1 MQSYDAIIAGGGII
15 GVSLALELRQRGLS
29 VLVLDRGQPGAE
41 ASTAGAGMLVASEME
56 GPPELREL
64 ARLSA
69 EMFPHFVQQ
78 AEDASGVR
86 VDFHR
91 AGAIRLSAASLPS
104 DPAPLTDAELAALEP
119 ALAGTS
125 LRAHFV
131 EENAVDPRT
140 LMPALVESLKQ
151 AGGHIHAGSEVVA
164 VGEQFGGVT
173 GVRTPQTSFA
183 ASIVVNCCGAWAANV
198 APQVPA
204 RPVKGHM
211 LALIPAKTPLLR
223 HVVRLRD
230 ADLYLV
236 PRRDGRIA
244 VGSTVEEAG
253 FDKHVDPDTIQRL
266 HQRAADLVP
275 DLGEAKMHEAW
286 TGLRPGSPDKLPI
299 MGATATRGLFVA
311 TGHFRNGILLAPAT
325 AMVMAD
331 LITGSVPRIAL
342 APFVPERFPAR

>member
-1 MQSYDAIIAGGGII
+1 MQSFDAIIAGGGII
-15 GVSLALELRQRGLS
+15 GVSLALELRKRGLS

-69 EMFPHFVQQ
+69 AMFPHFVQQ
-78 AEDASGVR
+78 AEGASGIR

-91 AGAIRLSAASLPS
+91 AGAIRLSTASLPG
-104 DPAPLTDAELAALEP
+104 DPAALTDTELAALEP
-119 ALAGTS
+119 ALNGSS

-131 EENAVDPRT
+131 EEDAVDPRT
-140 LMPALVESLKQ
+140 LMPALVESLKR
-151 AGGHIHAGSEVVA
+151 ADAHIHAGSEVVE
-164 VGEQFGGVT
+164 VTEQFGGVT
-173 GVRTPQTSFA
+173 GVRTPQTAFA

-211 LALIPAKTPLLR
+211 LALIPAEAPLLR

-230 ADLYLV
+230 SDLYLV

-253 FDKHVDPDTIQRL
+253 FDKRVVPETIQRL
-266 HQRAADLVP
+266 HQLAADLIP
-275 DLGEAKMHEAW
+275 GLGEAKMHAAW

-299 MGATATRGLFVA
+299 MGATSTRGLFVA

-325 AMVMAD
+325 ALLMAD
-331 LITGSVPRIAL
+331 LITGSTPCIAFT
-342 APFVPERFPAR
+342 PFVPERFRAR